1 MQPGVRVK
9 KWRTIMLVRDH
20 MKRDPVTVKKDDSF
34 RYALKLIRKEG
45 IRHLPVLDGKKLV
58 GIVTDRDLRQA
69 APSPATTLEVHELN
83 YLLERLK
90 IEAIM
95 TKKVITVAPMT
106 TLHDAATL
114 LFAHKIGC
122 LPVVE
127 HEELVGIVTEG
138 DILRAYV
145 QREVSLEAAPAPEL
159 VVEDRPGAFEAVTTA
174 VGTGPATV
182 VSGTTVR
189 NGERRP
195 VLLIRAPGHVAAEL
209 RRRLVTA
216 GHPPING

>member
-1 MQPGVRVK
+1 
-9 KWRTIMLVRDH
+9 MLVKNY

-45 IRHLPVLDGKKLV
+45 IRHLPVLDGKTLV

-106 TLHDAATL
+106 SLRDAAKL

-127 HEELVGIVTEG
+127 HEELVGIITEG

-145 QREVSLEAAPAPEL
+145 QREESLEAAPTPEL

-174 VGTGPATV
+174 AGTGPATV

-195 VLLIRAPGHVAAEL
+195 ILIIRAPALVVAEL
-209 RRRLVTA
+209 RKRLITA
-216 GHPPING
+216 GHPPIDG

>member
-1 MQPGVRVK
+1 MVVK
-9 KWRTIMLVRDH
+9 ER

-45 IRHLPVLDGKKLV
+45 IRHLPVLDGKRLV
-58 GIVTDRDLRQA
+58 GIITDRDLRQS

-95 TKKVITVAPMT
+95 TKKVITVSPDSS
-106 TLHDAATL
+106 LLAAAKL
-114 LFAHKIGC
+114 LLAHKIGC

-127 HEELVGIVTEG
+127 QEELVGIITEG
-138 DILRAYV
+138 DLLRAIV
-145 QREVSLEAAPAPEL
+145 EMQERVEGTPTTEL
-159 VVEDRPGAFEAVTTA
+159 AIEDRPGAVEAVTTA

-182 VSGTTVR
+182 MSGTAVR
-189 NGERRP
+189 QGERRP
-195 VLLIRAPGHVAAEL
+195 VLLIRAPAAIAADL

-216 GHPPING
+216 GHPPIDG

>member
-1 MQPGVRVK
+1 
-9 KWRTIMLVRDH
+9 MLVKNH

-106 TLHDAATL
+106 NLRDAAKL
-114 LFAHKIGC
+114 LFAHKVGC

-127 HEELVGIVTEG
+127 HDELVGIITEG

-145 QREVSLEAAPAPEL
+145 QHEESLEATTAAEL

-174 VGTGPATV
+174 VGVGPATV
-182 VSGTTVR
+182 VSGTRVR

-195 VLLIRAPGHVAAEL
+195 VLLIRGPGSVMADL
-209 RRRLVTA
+209 RGRLATA

>member
-1 MQPGVRVK
+1 
-9 KWRTIMLVRDH
+9 MLVKNY
-20 MKRDPVTVKKDDSF
+20 MKRDPITVKKDDSF

-45 IRHLPVLDGKKLV
+45 IKHLPVLDGKKLV

-95 TKKVITVAPMT
+95 TKKVITVTPMT
-106 TLHDAATL
+106 NLRDAAKL

-127 HEELVGIVTEG
+127 KDELVGIITEG
-138 DILRAYV
+138 DILRAYGE
-145 QREVSLEAAPAPEL
+145 QEEQAGAAPASEL
-159 VVEDRPGAFEAVTTA
+159 MVEDRPGAIDAVTTA
-174 VGTGPATV
+174 VGSGPATV
-182 VSGTTVR
+182 MTGTAVHQ
-189 NGERRP
+189 GSRRP
-195 VLLIRAPGHVAAEL
+195 VLLIRAPGSMAAGL
-209 RRRLVTA
+209 RRRLTAA
-216 GHPPING
+216 GHPPIND

>member
-1 MQPGVRVK
+1 
-9 KWRTIMLVRDH
+9 MLVKNY
-20 MKRDPVTVKKDDSF
+20 MVRDPVTVKKDDSF

-95 TKKVITVAPMT
+95 TKKVVTVTPMT
-106 TLHDAATL
+106 NLRDAAKL

-122 LPVVE
+122 LPVVD
-127 HEELVGIVTEG
+127 HEELVGIITEG

-145 QREVSLEAAPAPEL
+145 QHEESLEAAPATDL

-174 VGTGPATV
+174 VGAGPATV
-182 VSGTTVR
+182 VSATRVR

-195 VLLIRAPGHVAAEL
+195 VLLIRAPGPVVTDL
-209 RRRLVTA
+209 RGRLATA
-216 GHPPING
+216 GHPPIDG

>member
-1 MQPGVRVK
+1 
-9 KWRTIMLVRDH
+9 MLVKNY

-95 TKKVITVAPMT
+95 TKKVITVTPMT
-106 TLHDAATL
+106 NLRDAAKL
-114 LFAHKIGC
+114 LFAHKIGG

-127 HEELVGIVTEG
+127 QEELVGIITEG
-138 DILRAYV
+138 DILQAYV
-145 QREVSLEAAPAPEL
+145 RHEESLEATPATEL

-174 VGTGPATV
+174 VGAGPATV
-182 VSGTTVR
+182 VSATRVR

-195 VLLIRAPGHVAAEL
+195 VLIVRAPGPVVVDL
-209 RRRLVTA
+209 RGRLATA
-216 GHPPING
+216 GHPPIDG

>member
-1 MQPGVRVK
+1 
-9 KWRTIMLVRDH
+9 MLVKNR
-20 MKRDPVTVKKDDSF
+20 MKRDPVAVKKDDSF

-45 IRHLPVLDGKKLV
+45 IKHLPVLDGKKLV

-95 TKKVITVAPMT
+95 TKKVITVTPET
-106 TLHDAATL
+106 SLQEAAKL

-127 HEELVGIVTEG
+127 NDELVGIITEG
-138 DILRAYV
+138 DILRAYLE
-145 QREVSLEAAPAPEL
+145 QEERAEAAPATEL
-159 VVEDRPGAFEAVTTA
+159 MVEDRPGAFEAVSSA
-174 VGTGPATV
+174 VGAGPATV
-182 VSGTTVR
+182 ISGTAVR
-189 NGERRP
+189 HGVRRP
-195 VLLIRAPGHVAAEL
+195 VLLIRATALVAAEL
-209 RRRLVTA
+209 RQRLATA

>member
-1 MQPGVRVK
+1 
-9 KWRTIMLVRDH
+9 MLVKER
-20 MKRDPVTVKKDDSF
+20 MKCDPVTVKNDDSF

-45 IRHLPVLDGKKLV
+45 IRHLPVLDGKRLV
-58 GIVTDRDLRQA
+58 GIITDRDLRQS

-95 TKKVITVAPMT
+95 TKKVITVSPDSS
-106 TLHDAATL
+106 LLAAAKL
-114 LFAHKIGC
+114 LFTHKIGC

-127 HEELVGIVTEG
+127 QEELVGIITEG
-138 DILRAYV
+138 DLLRALV
-145 QREVSLEAAPAPEL
+145 EMQERVEGTPTTEL
-159 VVEDRPGAFEAVTTA
+159 VIEDRPGAVEAVTTA

-182 VSGTTVR
+182 MSGTTVR
-189 NGERRP
+189 HGERRP
-195 VLLIRAPGHVAAEL
+195 VLLIRAPAAVAADL

-216 GHPPING
+216 GHPPIDG

>member
-1 MQPGVRVK
+1 
-9 KWRTIMLVRDH
+9 MLVKNR
-20 MKRDPVTVKKDDSF
+20 MKRDPVAVKKDDSF

-45 IRHLPVLDGKKLV
+45 IRHLPVLDGKKVV

-95 TKKVITVAPMT
+95 TKKVITVTPET
-106 TLHDAATL
+106 TLLDAAKL
-114 LFAHKIGC
+114 LFTHRIGC

-127 HEELVGIVTEG
+127 HDELVGIITET

-145 QREVSLEAAPAPEL
+145 EQEERVEAAPPSEL

-182 VSGTTVR
+182 VSGTAVR
-189 NGERRP
+189 HGERRP
-195 VLLIRAPGHVAAEL
+195 ILLIRAPASVAAEL
-209 RRRLVTA
+209 RQRLTTA
-216 GHPPING
+216 GHPPWSA

>member
-1 MQPGVRVK
+1 
-9 KWRTIMLVRDH
+9 MLVKNY
-20 MKRDPVTVKKDDSF
+20 MVRDPVTVKKDDSF

-90 IEAIM
+90 IEAVM
-95 TKKVITVAPMT
+95 TKKVITARPET
-106 TLHDAATL
+106 NLRDAAKL
-114 LFAHKIGC
+114 LLTHKIGC

-127 HEELVGIVTEG
+127 QDELVGIITEG

-145 QREVSLEAAPAPEL
+145 DHEEKVDAAPAGEL

-182 VSGTTVR
+182 VSGTSVR

-195 VLLIRAPGHVAAEL
+195 VLLIRAAGPVVADL
-209 RRRLVTA
+209 RRRLTTA
-216 GHPPING
+216 GHPAING

>member
-1 MQPGVRVK
+1 
-9 KWRTIMLVRDH
+9 MLVKDR

-45 IRHLPVLDGKKLV
+45 IRHLPVLDGKKVV

-90 IEAIM
+90 IDAIM
-95 TKKVITVAPMT
+95 TRKVITVTPESS
-106 TLHDAATL
+106 LLDAARL
-114 LFAHKIGC
+114 LLTHKVGC

-127 HEELVGIVTEG
+127 REELLGIITEG
-138 DILRAYV
+138 DLLRALV
-145 QREVSLEAAPAPEL
+145 EMQERVEGGPTTEL

-174 VGTGPATV
+174 AGTGSATV
-182 VSGTTVR
+182 VSGTAVR
-189 NGERRP
+189 HGERRP
-195 VLLIRAPGHVAAEL
+195 ILLIRAPAAMAVEL

-216 GHPPING
+216 GHPPVDG

>member
-1 MQPGVRVK
+1 
-9 KWRTIMLVRDH
+9 MLVKNY

-95 TKKVITVAPMT
+95 TKKVITVTPMT
-106 TLHDAATL
+106 NLRDAAKL
-114 LFAHKIGC
+114 LFAHKIGG

-127 HEELVGIVTEG
+127 QEELVGIITEG
-138 DILRAYV
+138 DILQAY
-145 QREVSLEAAPAPEL
+145 
-159 VVEDRPGAFEAVTTA
+159 
-174 VGTGPATV
+174 
-182 VSGTTVR
+182 
-189 NGERRP
+189 
-195 VLLIRAPGHVAAEL
+195 
-209 RRRLVTA
+209 
-216 GHPPING
+216 